1 MSDDVKKLFPEAVIM
16 MDNGYEGVRY
26 DLIDVQFNEIV

>member
-1 MSDDVKKLFPEAVIM
+1 MSDDVKKLLPEAVVI

-26 DLIDVQFNEIV
+26 DLIDVQFKEIV